1 MEKVKV
7 IIDGSEYSLTSE
19 NNELLNK
26 AVQIVDNEIKS
37 TKSKYKNKLS
47 NETMIVLSSL
57 NIAENMLTNEYDLLS
72 KEKSINMK
80 LNQLVQQLENKL
92 NWI

>member
-26 AVQIVDNEIKS
+26 AVQIVDDEIKN
-37 TKSKYKNKLS
+37 TKSKYKNKLN
-47 NETMIVLSSL
+47 NETMVVLSSL
-57 NIAENMLTNEYDLLS
+57 NIAENMLTNEYNLLS
-72 KEKSINMK
+72 KEKSINIK
-80 LNQLVQQLENKL
+80 LNELVQQLENKL
-92 NWI
+92 N

>member
-92 NWI
+92 N

>member
-26 AVQIVDNEIKS
+26 AVQIVDNEITS
-37 TKSKYKNKLS
+37 TKSKYKNKLN

-57 NIAENMLTNEYDLLS
+57 NIAENMLTNEYDMLR
-72 KEKSINMK
+72 KEKSINIK

-92 NWI
+92 N